1 MEIPRQSLTREFRA
15 ANDEGEVSNAQ
26 EVEIHTW
33 LERRS
38 GVSSLCEQ
46 VILQR
51 DGWAMTLLTIEQ
63 DEEDDEA
70 DDSNWNRRNTRR

>member
-15 ANDEGEVSNAQ
+15 ANDEGEFSSAQ

-33 LERRS
+33 LERRTS
-38 GVSSLCEQ
+38 VSSLCEQ

-51 DGWAMTLLTIEQ
+51 DGWAMTLLTIER
-63 DEEDDEA
+63 DEDDDEA
-70 DDSNWNRRNTRR
+70 DDSDWNRRNTRR